1 MPSSNDRACGSVPC
15 NGSDCSTG
23 GRTLG
28 PTVVV
33 LVLLLRLGLLLLLG
47 LLGLF
52 GLRLLL
58 LRGLRCRWRCLR

>member
-1 MPSSNDRACGSVPC
+1 MPSSDDRARASIPC
-15 NGSDCSTG
+15 NSSDCSTS

-47 LLGLF
+47 LLGLLL
-52 GLRLLL
+52 GLRL
-58 LRGLRCRWRCLR
+58 LRGLRRRWRCLP